1 MTDREKKLNILNFEV
16 SVDINECKESLLF
29 DNETIATLDVDKYRV
44 TIEVHGAKRI
54 IFKNQVYKSA
64 YNYPD
69 ELKEIIKRGNYF
81 NNNDIEFVDNNWF
94 EIDVYEKDTTDN
106 MYELTHDEVLEID
119 IHTLTTETL
128 KQYMINHLE
137 YYIED
142 IKEEAKSNDDID
154 MEMEG

>member
-1 MTDREKKLNILNFEV
+1 MTDREEKLNILNFEV
-16 SVDINECKESLLF
+16 SVNLSECKESLLF
-29 DNETIATLDVDKYRV
+29 DNETIAILDVDKYRV
-44 TIEVHGAKRI
+44 TIEVYGDKRI

-81 NNNDIEFVDNNWF
+81 NNNDIEIIDNNWF

-106 MYELTHDEVLEID
+106 MYELTHDEVLDID
-119 IHTLTTETL
+119 IHTLTPETL

-142 IKEEAKSNDDID
+142 IKEESKSNDDID
-154 MEMEG
+154 MEVEE